1 MSAFLVYYRRNNTLA
16 EIWELLDENG
26 SPTGIKY
33 ERGSSVPIPKGLYHI
48 AVEVW
53 VKTADGLLLLTKRQ
67 KGRKRELQWEPTCG
81 SAIWGETSLETAQR
95 ELIEEIGITVPL
107 SEIELF
113 GRIKAENCLVDVYG
127 VKLPLPASEVKLT
140 LQEEEVADSQFV
152 EIDAVTTLGLEYTD
166 SFKRHFPM
174 YVDKLKAK

>member
-1 MSAFLVYYRRNNTLA
+1 MA

-26 SPTGIKY
+26 ISTGLKY
-33 ERGSSVPIPKGLYHI
+33 ERGSVKPIPQGLYHL

-81 SAIWGETSLETAQR
+81 SAILGETSQKTAQR
-95 ELIEEIGITVPL
+95 ELQEEIGITVPL

-113 GRIKAENCLVDVYG
+113 GRIKVENCLVDVYA
-127 VKLPLPASEVKLT
+127 VKLPLPASEIKLT
-140 LQEEEVADSQFV
+140 LQEEEVADSRFV
-152 EIDAVTTLGLEYTD
+152 EIDEVTTLGLEYTD